1 MKKVPFNVSRV
12 FKTDL
17 IQQVSEGL
25 RHAIVT
31 GYYKEGDILPS
42 FNKMAELLGVSEIVT
57 RRAVQQL
64 AREGLVCSRPRIGIR
79 VCGSQD
85 KGWRGQVLYLHR
97 ARPDIFYH
105 SLFSGE
111 LKEGLRNANFLVRSV
126 FVSDEEVR
134 NGFPHV
140 KVELGHRNSLVI
152 VEGRYLK
159 GLDAF
164 LEEQGVSFLHI
175 GAKISKRA
183 AYGIGQRRSTV
194 IPALVA
200 HGLAC
205 GVKRILQVNFE
216 VKEELNAAGKLRDA
230 GFRVDE
236 MLIAPAA
243 GFALPG
249 AVEFGAVRSFT
260 HWLKTK
266 RDSLPDLIL
275 FDDDYAARGGI
286 VALSLAGVRIPEDV
300 QAISWSNKG
309 MTPGYVKLLTR
320 IEMDGE
326 EHGRRMAEYALRIL
340 DGKVKAGDPALEMP
354 PKFILGETTVPLAG
368 YK

>member
-17 IQQVSEGL
+17 IQQVMEGL

-42 FNKMAELLGVSEIVT
+42 FNRMAELLGVSEIVT

-64 AREGLVCSRPRIGIR
+64 AREGLVCPRPRVGIR
-79 VCGSQD
+79 VCGGQD

-126 FVSDEEVR
+126 FVSDDEVR

-159 GLDAF
+159 GLDTF
-164 LEEQGVSFLHI
+164 LHGQGVPFLHV
-175 GAKISKRA
+175 GAKLSKWA
-183 AYGIGQRRSTV
+183 AYGISQPRGAV
-194 IPALVA
+194 IPALAA
-200 HGLAC
+200 HCLAC
-205 GVKRILQVNFE
+205 GVKRIMQVNFE
-216 VKEELNAAGKLRDA
+216 VKEELNAAVRLRDA

-236 MLIAPAA
+236 MRIAPAA
-243 GFALPG
+243 GFAMPA
-249 AVEFGAVRSFT
+249 AVEFGAVRVFT
-260 HWLKTK
+260 DWLKTN
-266 RDSLPDLIL
+266 RGNLPDLIL
-275 FDDDYAARGGI
+275 FDDDYAARGGL
-286 VALSLAGVRIPEDV
+286 VALALAGVRIPEDV

-309 MTPGYVKLLTR
+309 MIPGYVKLLTR

-340 DGKVKAGDPALEMP
+340 DGKVKAGEAALQMP
-354 PKFILGETTVPLAG
+354 PLFILGETTLPAT
-368 YK
+368 

>member
-1 MKKVPFNVSRV
+1 MKKVPFNVSRM

-42 FNKMAELLGVSEIVT
+42 FDKMAELLGVSEIVT
-57 RRAVQQL
+57 RRAVQLL
-64 AREGLVCSRPRIGIR
+64 AREGLVYPRPRIGVR
-79 VCGSQD
+79 VCGSRD

-97 ARPDIFYH
+97 ARPDIYFH
-105 SLFSGE
+105 SIFSSE

-126 FVSDEEVR
+126 FVSEEEVR
-134 NGFPHV
+134 NGFPNV
-140 KVELGHRNSLVI
+140 KVELGHLNSLVI
-152 VEGRYLK
+152 VEGRNLK

-164 LEEQGVSFLHI
+164 LKAQGVAFLHI
-175 GAKISKRA
+175 GTKVSRHAE
-183 AYGIGQRRSTV
+183 YGIDQRRGTV
-194 IPALVA
+194 IPDLVE
-200 HGLAC
+200 HCRAC
-205 GVKRILQVNFE
+205 RVKSILQVNLE

-236 MLIAPAA
+236 MLIKPAA
-243 GFALPG
+243 GFSMPA
-249 AVEFGAVRSFT
+249 AAEFGAAQIFT
-260 HWLKTK
+260 NFLKAHRNK
-266 RDSLPDLIL
+266 LPDLIL
-275 FDDDYAARGGI
+275 FDDDYAARGCI
-286 VALSLAGVRIPEDV
+286 IALSLAGIRMPEDV

-309 MTPGYVKLLTR
+309 MTPGYIKLLTR

-326 EHGRRMAEYALRIL
+326 DHGRRMAEYALRIL

-354 PKFILGETTVPLAG
+354 PKFIPAETTVPLA
-368 YK
+368 KA